1 MKVTIPQ
8 DPDWKVQ
15 RLKRWNKV
23 WEYGLRI
30 DGLSKQDEKIENDF
44 RAAKKVWYL
53 EGDLAPLVAACN
65 KHKMSEDIGLKSVLK
80 FCPIVDVENYLEFIQ
95 KHSNWLSERSIDLW
109 SPAVKDRDDR
119 FASGFF
125 HLYINENLDSTP
137 AIFEHMLKMLL
148 PDDNGWVTF
157 PMKLGVDG
165 WQPRQQVAL
174 CDCASDILK
183 RLQDYLFGDEYTY
196 LGYSHVVVALEC
208 VKYIQDLNP
217 KYFDTVLIEGRLR
230 PPPPPPTPRVVGS
243 AGQQLRRAAFGNLLG
258 YKSGME
264 NYEGPLRHNDPAV
277 EQQLRALIESLPMPP
292 EYHRLIEFIHAH
304 PDDYV
309 TRSE

>member
-23 WEYGLRI
+23 WEYGLRTNDI
-30 DGLSKQDEKIENDF
+30 SKQEQKVEDEVVAAQKEWYVNGDLNPLIDLPDTPKQYFALDMISVLQFAPIENIQDYCKF
-44 RAAKKVWYL
+44 FQEY
-53 EGDLAPLVAACN
+53 
-65 KHKMSEDIGLKSVLK
+65 SV
-80 FCPIVDVENYLEFIQ
+80 
-95 KHSNWLSERSIDLW
+95 WLSERSRDLW
-109 SPAVKDRDDR
+109 DPRVQDRDRR
-119 FASGFF
+119 FTSGFF

-174 CDCASDILK
+174 CDCASDILR

-196 LGYSHVVVALEC
+196 LGYSHIGVALDY
-208 VKYIQDLNP
+208 VKYIKDLNP